1 MNTALLGE
9 FAALFTAFCWTVTS
23 MSFEEAGKSVG
34 SLSVNIIRL
43 WMAIFLYFIFLW
55 IYRGNPIPYDAKTH
69 QWLWLILS
77 GLAGFVIG
85 DMFLF
90 KAFVLIGARISLLIM
105 SIVPPIVAVLSRI
118 FLHEQLDVINILA
131 MLITVTGIAIVVLNK
146 KKGEKLRS
154 NIPVYGLLVA
164 LIGAFGQALGL
175 VLSKYGMKDYDPFA
189 SSQIRIFAGAV
200 GFLLLFTFTD
210 RWKNFIKALSNKHA
224 MKYISLG
231 TFFGPF
237 LGVSFSLV
245 AVQLTKAGI
254 AATIMSITPV
264 LIIPFVVIFKKE
276 KVSIKGIIGAVI
288 AVIGVALL
296 FLA

>member
-1 MNTALLGE
+1 
-9 FAALFTAFCWTVTS
+9 
-23 MSFEEAGKSVG
+23 
-34 SLSVNIIRL
+34 
-43 WMAIFLYFIFLW
+43 
-55 IYRGNPIPYDAKTH
+55 
-69 QWLWLILS
+69 
-77 GLAGFVIG
+77 
-85 DMFLF
+85 
-90 KAFVLIGARISLLIM
+90 M